1 MFFPPSW
8 TPTAIQVSN
17 LCYILTYDQRHT
29 NSQES
34 AERETVGRAVYD
46 VSLKKDMQSH
56 KIKTRW
62 LHRFTQE
69 EEEQNKYELLEFFP
83 LDHDQNLRSP
93 TRLQ

>member
-1 MFFPPSW
+1 M
-8 TPTAIQVSN
+8 AHSN

-83 LDHDQNLRSP
+83 CDPNQNLRSQ